1 MENKAHAFWAGAF
14 TLGLLAVIAFAVVFF
29 SADHTVRVPYD
40 LISRS
45 NVTGLYPDAAVR
57 YRGLDVGK
65 VQSIKFDPSHP
76 GQIRIRVLVDQK
88 APMTRSTF
96 GTLALQGVT
105 GIAFVQLDDNGLDLS
120 PLPSS
125 AKHVAQ
131 IPLRPGLL
139 DQLQR
144 RGDALLRKLDSIAGD
159 LDEMLN
165 EDNRKQIMA
174 AVSSVQQAASSV
186 NAVALQL
193 GPATQHLPAAV
204 DDLRK
209 TLQSTNQLVTN
220 LNRPDGPFQTNLN
233 KAGTAAAQAGQSLS
247 SIDASIQ
254 QLSARVGYDTLPR
267 VDSLTDDVRSAMRSV
282 DKAAG
287 TFSRSPNSLL
297 FGGAPRPAPGPGEPG
312 FAWPAGAGA
321 GASAGAGGK

>member
-14 TLGLLAVIAFAVVFF
+14 TIGLLAVIAFAVVFF
-29 SADHTVRVPYD
+29 SADRTVRVPYD

-88 APMTRSTF
+88 APMTRSTY
-96 GTLALQGVT
+96 GSLALQGVT
-105 GIAFVQLDDNGLDLS
+105 GIAFVQLEDNGLDLS
-120 PLPSS
+120 PLVSS
-125 AKHVAQ
+125 EKHVAE

-144 RGDALLRKLDSIAGD
+144 RGDALLRKLDSIAAD
-159 LDEMLN
+159 ADQMLS
-165 EDNRKQIMA
+165 EENRKQIMA
-174 AVSSVQQAASSV
+174 AVNSVQQAADNV
-186 NAVALQL
+186 NTIAQQLEPTTKLLPGAV
-193 GPATQHLPAAV
+193 T
-204 DDLRK
+204 DLRK
-209 TLQSTNQLVTN
+209 TLQSTNQLVIG

-233 KAGTAAAQAGQSLS
+233 KAGTAAAQAGQALT
-247 SIDASIQ
+247 SIDASIRE
-254 QLSARVGYDTLPR
+254 LSARVGYDTLPR
-267 VDSLTDDVRSAMRSV
+267 VDSLTEDVRSAMRSV
-282 DKAAG
+282 DRAAG
-287 TFSRSPNSLL
+287 TFSMSPNSLL
-297 FGGAPRPAPGPGEPG
+297 FGGAPQPAPGPGEPG

-321 GASAGAGGK
+321 K

>member
-14 TLGLLAVIAFAVVFF
+14 TIGLLVVIAFAVVFF

-76 GQIRIRVLVDQK
+76 GQIRIRVQIDQK
-88 APMTRSTF
+88 APMTRSTY
-96 GTLALQGVT
+96 GALALQGVT

-120 PLPSS
+120 PLVSS
-125 AKHVAQ
+125 EKHVAE

-144 RGDALLRKLDSIAGD
+144 RGDSLLRKLDSIASD
-159 LDEMLN
+159 ADQMLN
-165 EDNRKQIMA
+165 EENRKQIMA
-174 AVSSVQQAASSV
+174 AVNSVQQAADNV
-186 NAVALQL
+186 NAIAQQL
-193 GPATQHLPAAV
+193 EPTTKLLPGAV
-204 DDLRK
+204 TDLRK
-209 TLQSTNQLVTN
+209 TLQSTNQLVMG

-233 KAGTAAAQAGQSLS
+233 KAGTAAAQAGQALS

-254 QLSARVGYDTLPR
+254 ELSARVGYDTLPR
-267 VDSLTDDVRSAMRSV
+267 VDSLTEDVRSAMRSV
-282 DKAAG
+282 DRAAG
-287 TFSRSPNSLL
+287 TFSTSPNSLL
-297 FGGAPRPAPGPGEPG
+297 FGGAPQPAPGPGEPG

-321 GASAGAGGK
+321 K

>member
-14 TLGLLAVIAFAVVFF
+14 TIGLLAVIAFAVVFF

-88 APMTRSTF
+88 APMTRSTY
-96 GTLALQGVT
+96 GSLALQGVT

-120 PLPSS
+120 PLVSS
-125 AKHVAQ
+125 EKHVAE

-144 RGDALLRKLDSIAGD
+144 RGDALLRKLDSIATD
-159 LDEMLN
+159 ADQMLS
-165 EDNRKQIMA
+165 EENRKQIMA
-174 AVSSVQQAASSV
+174 AVNSVQQAADNV
-186 NAVALQL
+186 NTIAQQLEPTTKLLPGAV
-193 GPATQHLPAAV
+193 T
-204 DDLRK
+204 DLRK
-209 TLQSTNQLVTN
+209 TLQSTNQLVIG

-233 KAGTAAAQAGQSLS
+233 KAGTAAAQAGQALT

-254 QLSARVGYDTLPR
+254 ELSARVGYDTLPR
-267 VDSLTDDVRSAMRSV
+267 VDSLTEDVRSAMRSV
-282 DKAAG
+282 DRAAG
-287 TFSRSPNSLL
+287 TFSMSPNSLL
-297 FGGAPRPAPGPGEPG
+297 FGGAPQPAPGPGEPG
-312 FAWPAGAGA
+312 FAWPAGTAA
-321 GASAGAGGK
+321 K

>member
-1 MENKAHAFWAGAF
+1 MENKPHAFWAGAF

-125 AKHVAQ
+125 EKHVAE

-144 RGDALLRKLDSIAGD
+144 RGDALLRKLDNIAGD
-159 LDEMLN
+159 VDQMLS
-165 EDNRKQIMA
+165 EENRKQIMA
-174 AVSSVQQAASSV
+174 TVTSLQQAASSANALAV
-186 NAVALQL
+186 QLQPTTQRLPGAVADLQ
-193 GPATQHLPAAV
+193 
-204 DDLRK
+204 K
-209 TLQSTNQLVTN
+209 TLQSTNRLITSM
-220 LNRPDGPFQTNLN
+220 NRPDGPFQVNLN
-233 KAGTAAAQAGQSLS
+233 KAGTAAAQAGEALT

-254 QLSARVGYDTLPR
+254 ELSARVGYDTLPR

-282 DKAAG
+282 DRAAG
-287 TFSRSPNSLL
+287 TFTTSPSSLL
-297 FGGAPRPAPGPGEPG
+297 FGGAPLPAPGPGEPG
-312 FAWPAGAGA
+312 FVWPAGG
-321 GASAGAGGK
+321 GGK

>member
-14 TLGLLAVIAFAVVFF
+14 TLGLLAAIALAVFFF
-29 SADHTVRVPYD
+29 SASHAVRVPYD

-45 NVTGLYPDAAVR
+45 SVTGLYPDAAVR

-65 VQSIKFDPSHP
+65 VQSIMFDPHHP

-105 GIAFVQLDDNGLDLS
+105 GIAFVQLDDNGIDLA

-125 AKHVAQ
+125 EKHVAE

-144 RGDALLRKLDSIAGD
+144 RGDALLRKLDNIASD
-159 LDEMLN
+159 VDEMLD
-165 EDNRKQIMA
+165 EDNRKQLMA
-174 AVSSVQQAASSV
+174 TVTSLQQAASSV
-186 NAVALQL
+186 NALAQQLQPTTQRLPGAVADLQ
-193 GPATQHLPAAV
+193 
-204 DDLRK
+204 K
-209 TLQSTNQLVTN
+209 TLQSTNQLITSM
-220 LNRPDGPFQTNLN
+220 NRPDGPFQTNLN
-233 KAGTAAAQAGQSLS
+233 KAGTAAAQAGQALT
-247 SIDASIQ
+247 SIDESIQ

-282 DKAAG
+282 DKAADS
-287 TFSRSPNSLL
+287 FSSSPSSLR

-312 FAWPAGAGA
+312 FAWPAGAGH
-321 GASAGAGGK
+321 K

>member
-14 TLGLLAVIAFAVVFF
+14 TIGLLTVIAFAVVFF

-88 APMTRSTF
+88 APMTRSTY
-96 GTLALQGVT
+96 GSLALQGVT
-105 GIAFVQLDDNGLDLS
+105 GIAFVQLEDNGLDLS
-120 PLPSS
+120 PLVSS
-125 AKHVAQ
+125 EKHVAE

-144 RGDALLRKLDSIAGD
+144 RGDALLRKLDSIATD
-159 LDEMLN
+159 ADQMLS
-165 EDNRKQIMA
+165 EENRKQIMA
-174 AVSSVQQAASSV
+174 AINSVQKAADNV
-186 NAVALQL
+186 NTIAQQLEPTTKLLPGAV
-193 GPATQHLPAAV
+193 T
-204 DDLRK
+204 DLRK
-209 TLQSTNQLVTN
+209 TLQSTNQLVIG

-233 KAGTAAAQAGQSLS
+233 KAGTAAAQAGQALT

-254 QLSARVGYDTLPR
+254 ELSARVGYDTLPR
-267 VDSLTDDVRSAMRSV
+267 VDSLTEDVRSAMRSV
-282 DKAAG
+282 DRAAG
-287 TFSRSPNSLL
+287 TFSTSPNSLL
-297 FGGAPRPAPGPGEPG
+297 FGGAPQPAPGPGEPG

-321 GASAGAGGK
+321 K